1 MSLLSRINSGLM
13 MNFTAIA
20 GIAAALL
27 MFGSVIHV
35 NAADSYPIRPIRM
48 VIPFPPG
55 GSNDVIG
62 RIVAQK
68 LTSRLNMQ
76 VIVDN
81 RGGAAG
87 AIAIDIVKR
96 ATPDGYTMLLNSSG
110 IVLTPA
116 LSTKVD
122 YDLLNDFSPVI
133 LISSVPM
140 VLLVHPSVPAN
151 TIQEFIA
158 YAKANPGKL
167 TYGSAG
173 TGNITHLGVLLL
185 QQAAGIDVI
194 HVPYKGAGPAL
205 VDAISG
211 NTNFVMSTLATAA
224 GVLKDKRMKPLAVTG
239 LTRSP
244 VIKDVPT
251 LSESVMPNLEATT
264 WQGILLPARASR
276 TLIGKL
282 NFEVNALLKEKDV
295 VDRFAVLGASALGSS
310 ADEYRAYLSAELQ
323 RWQKII
329 KNAGVRLD

>member
-1 MSLLSRINSGLM
+1 MTFFGLASVATSLLI
-13 MNFTAIA
+13 
-20 GIAAALL
+20 
-27 MFGSVIHV
+27 FGGVICA
-35 NAADSYPIRPIRM
+35 NAADSYPVRPIRM
-48 VIPFPPG
+48 VIPFTPG

-68 LTSRLNMQ
+68 MTTRFNMQ

-96 ATPDGYTMLLNSSG
+96 ASPDGYTILLNSSG

-116 LSTKVD
+116 LSTKVE
-122 YDLLNDFSPVI
+122 YDVLRDFSPVV
-133 LISSVPM
+133 LVSSVPM
-140 VLLVHPSVPAN
+140 VLLVHPSVPVN

-185 QQAAGIDVI
+185 QQASGFDAV
-194 HVPYKGAGPAL
+194 HVPYKGAGLAL
-205 VDAISG
+205 VDAIAG
-211 NTNFVMSTLATAA
+211 NTNFVMSTLATAS

-251 LSESVMPNLEATT
+251 LSESVMPNLAATT
-264 WQGILLPARASR
+264 WQGILLPAGASR
-276 TLIGKL
+276 TVVGKL
-282 NFEVNALLKEKDV
+282 NLEINALLKEKDIE
-295 VDRFAVLGASALGSS
+295 DRFAALGATPLGSS
-310 ADEYRAYLSAELQ
+310 SEEYRSYLSVELK
-323 RWQKII
+323 RWEKIV

>member
-1 MSLLSRINSGLM
+1 MSLLSRISGGLM
-13 MNFTAIA
+13 INFTTIA

-27 MFGSVIHV
+27 MFGSAIHV

-211 NTNFVMSTLATAA
+211 NTKFVMSTLATAA

-244 VIKDVPT
+244 VLKDVPT
-251 LSESVMPNLEATT
+251 LSESVMRNLEATT

-295 VDRFAVLGASALGSS
+295 ADRFAVLGASALGSS
-310 ADEYRAYLSAELQ
+310 ADEYRAYLSAELL

>member
-1 MSLLSRINSGLM
+1 MTRTIL
-13 MNFTAIA
+13 A
-20 GIAAALL
+20 GIATSLL
-27 MFGSVIHV
+27 MIGGVV
-35 NAADSYPIRPIRM
+35 NANAADPYPSRPIRM
-48 VIPFPPG
+48 VIPFSPG

-68 LTSRLNMQ
+68 LTARLGMQ

-116 LSTKVD
+116 LSSKVN
-122 YDLLNDFSPVI
+122 YDLLNDFTPVTI
-133 LISSVPM
+133 ISSVPM
-140 VLLVHPSVPAN
+140 VLLVHPSMAAN
-151 TIQEFIA
+151 SIQEFIS

-167 TYGSAG
+167 SYGSAG

-185 QQAAGIDVI
+185 QQATGIDVV

-205 VDAISG
+205 IDAVAG

-244 VIKDVPT
+244 VIKEVPT
-251 LSESVMPNLEATT
+251 LSESVQQNLSATT
-264 WQGILLPARASR
+264 WQGILLPAGASR
-276 TLIGKL
+276 HVVEKL
-282 NFEVNALLKEKDV
+282 NSEINALVQEKEV
-295 VDRFAVLGASALGSS
+295 IDRFAVLGASPLRSS
-310 ADEYRAYLSAELQ
+310 ADEYRAYLNTELK
-323 RWQKII
+323 RWEKII
-329 KNAGVRLD
+329 QGAGIKID

>member
-1 MSLLSRINSGLM
+1 MTLFGLASVATSLLI
-13 MNFTAIA
+13 
-20 GIAAALL
+20 
-27 MFGSVIHV
+27 FGGVICA
-35 NAADSYPIRPIRM
+35 NAADSYPARPIRM
-48 VIPFPPG
+48 VIPFTPG

-68 LTSRLNMQ
+68 MTTRFNMQ

-96 ATPDGYTMLLNSSG
+96 ASPDGYTILLNSSG

-116 LSTKVD
+116 LSTKVE
-122 YDLLNDFSPVI
+122 YDVLRDFSPVV
-133 LISSVPM
+133 LVSSVPM
-140 VLLVHPSVPAN
+140 VLLVHPSVPVN

-158 YAKANPGKL
+158 YAKANSGKL

-185 QQAAGIDVI
+185 QQASGFDAV
-194 HVPYKGAGPAL
+194 HVPYKGAGLAL
-205 VDAISG
+205 VDAIAG

-251 LSESVMPNLEATT
+251 LSESVMPNLAATT
-264 WQGILLPARASR
+264 WQGILLPAGASR
-276 TLIGKL
+276 TVVGKL
-282 NFEVNALLKEKDV
+282 NLEINALLKEKDIE
-295 VDRFAVLGASALGSS
+295 DRFAALGATPLGSS
-310 ADEYRAYLSAELQ
+310 SEEYRSYLSVELK
-323 RWQKII
+323 RWEKIV

>member
-1 MSLLSRINSGLM
+1 MTLFGLASVATSLLI
-13 MNFTAIA
+13 
-20 GIAAALL
+20 
-27 MFGSVIHV
+27 FGGVICA
-35 NAADSYPIRPIRM
+35 NAADSYPARPIRM
-48 VIPFPPG
+48 VIPFTPG

-68 LTSRLNMQ
+68 MTTRFNMQ

-96 ATPDGYTMLLNSSG
+96 ASPDGYTILLNSSG

-116 LSTKVD
+116 LSTKVE
-122 YDLLNDFSPVI
+122 YDVLRDFSPVV
-133 LISSVPM
+133 LVSSVPM
-140 VLLVHPSVPAN
+140 VLLVHPSVPVN

-158 YAKANPGKL
+158 YAKANSGKL

-185 QQAAGIDVI
+185 QQASGFDAV
-194 HVPYKGAGPAL
+194 HVPYKGAGLAL
-205 VDAISG
+205 VDAIAG
-211 NTNFVMSTLATAA
+211 NTNFVMSTLATAS

-251 LSESVMPNLEATT
+251 LSESVMPNLAATT
-264 WQGILLPARASR
+264 WQGILLPAGASR
-276 TLIGKL
+276 TVVGKL
-282 NFEVNALLKEKDV
+282 NLEINALLKEKDIE
-295 VDRFAVLGASALGSS
+295 DRFAALGATPLGSS
-310 ADEYRAYLSAELQ
+310 SEEYRSYLSVELK
-323 RWQKII
+323 RWEKIV

>member
-1 MSLLSRINSGLM
+1 MTAPGAMTRGFFMTFFGLASVATSLLI
-13 MNFTAIA
+13 
-20 GIAAALL
+20 
-27 MFGSVIHV
+27 FGGVICA
-35 NAADSYPIRPIRM
+35 NAADSYPVRPIRM
-48 VIPFPPG
+48 VIPFTPG

-68 LTSRLNMQ
+68 MTTRFNMQ

-96 ATPDGYTMLLNSSG
+96 ASPDGYTILLNSSG

-116 LSTKVD
+116 LSNKVE
-122 YDLLNDFSPVI
+122 YDVLRDFSPVV
-133 LISSVPM
+133 LVSSVPM
-140 VLLVHPSVPAN
+140 VLLVHPSVPVN

-185 QQAAGIDVI
+185 QQASGFDAV
-194 HVPYKGAGPAL
+194 HVPYKGAGLAL
-205 VDAISG
+205 VDAIAG

-251 LSESVMPNLEATT
+251 LSESVMPNLAATT
-264 WQGILLPARASR
+264 WQGILLPAGASR
-276 TLIGKL
+276 TVVGKL
-282 NFEVNALLKEKDV
+282 NLEINALLKEKDIE
-295 VDRFAVLGASALGSS
+295 DRFAALGATPLGSS
-310 ADEYRAYLSAELQ
+310 SEEYRSYLSVELQ
-323 RWQKII
+323 RWQKIV
-329 KNAGVRLD
+329 KNSGVRLD